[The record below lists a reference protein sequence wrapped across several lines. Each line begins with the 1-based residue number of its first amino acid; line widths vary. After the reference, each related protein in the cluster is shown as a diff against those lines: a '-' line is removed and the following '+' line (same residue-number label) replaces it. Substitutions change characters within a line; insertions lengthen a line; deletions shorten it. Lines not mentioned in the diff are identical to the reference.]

1 MQAILLKSPQ
11 SIYTVITSKL
21 REYIVSHE
29 TISVLHQ
36 NSNNFQVSF
45 ADNSAIS
52 FKNIEEFYAHY
63 INIDIDINKSPSL
76 KDNFNFE
83 DSIKNISN
91 LSKIFTQE
99 SSVSGKV
106 NIQLVFQNSILIYD
120 IFPNELSQLYNLI
133 SEKILLLIKLPCN
146 HQLIKNDIELYAD
159 IDYILLD
166 EIIKLLHSFQ

>member
-29 TISVLHQ
+29 TISDLHQ
-36 NSNNFQVSF
+36 NSKNFQVSF

-63 INIDIDINKSPSL
+63 IDIDVDMNKSPSL
-76 KDNFNFE
+76 KDDFNFE
-83 DSIKNISN
+83 NSIKNISN
-91 LSKIFTQE
+91 ISKIFTQE

-106 NIQLVFQNSILIYD
+106 NIQLVFQNSID
-120 IFPNELSQLYNLI
+120 RKSVV
-133 SEKILLLIKLPCN
+133 
-146 HQLIKNDIELYAD
+146 
-159 IDYILLD
+159 
-166 EIIKLLHSFQ
+166 